1 MTTGILSFNHR
12 RHGDTASR
20 TSLKS
25 GLAQHLLRSTIPAAL
40 AFGLLL
46 SAAPKAAQAATP
58 ADTLVIAM
66 GIDDV
71 ISLDPAEIFE
81 ITTSEVLTSTYER
94 LVTTDTKD
102 PTKIIPQIAE
112 SWTFSDDGRSITFK
126 IRKGLKFASG
136 NPLTAQDAAYSL
148 QRAIKLDKSPAFIL
162 SQFGLTRDNADQNIV
177 APDDETLV
185 FTTGKAFAPSFV
197 LNCLTSSVASI
208 VDSKLVKEHEQKA
221 EKTDAYPYDT
231 DFGYEWLKTGYA
243 GSGPFALKQWRANEV
258 LLLERNEN
266 YSDAKPAMKRVI
278 YRHVKEGSS
287 QRLLLQA
294 GDIDIARNLEPGD
307 LETLSK
313 DDKYHVLAAPKGRV
327 YYLVANQNVPE
338 LAKPEV
344 RQAIKYLIDYNTIE
358 SQLIKGIGRTHQSFL
373 PTGMFGAVDD
383 KPFTYDVDKAKELL
397 AKAGLKDGFKVTL
410 DVRNTQPGVGIAE
423 NIQQTM
429 RKAGIDVEILQG
441 DGKLTTTKVR
451 ARKHQLALGIWG
463 PDYWDPHTNAV
474 TFTNNPNNGED
485 VSMRTNAWQA
495 HWDIPE
501 LTAETMAAAE
511 ERDTDKREAMYHDL
525 QKKFQETSPFAILY
539 QQIETAVTG
548 ANVHGFNMV
557 ADANYVQTVTK
568 D

>member
-20 TSLKS
+20 TSLQS
-25 GLAQHLLRSTIPAAL
+25 GFAQRLLRSTIPAAL

-46 SAAPKAAQAATP
+46 SAAPKAVQAATP

-266 YSDAKPAMKRVI
+266 YADTKPAMKRVI

-313 DDKYHVLAAPKGRV
+313 DDKYRVLAAPKGRV

-397 AKAGLKDGFKVTL
+397 AKAGLKDGFKVTI

-429 RKAGIDVEILQG
+429 SKAGIDVEILQG

-495 HWDIPE
+495 HWEIPE

-511 ERDTDKREAMYHDL
+511 ERDTAKREAMYHDL

-568 D
+568 E

>member
-1 MTTGILSFNHR
+1 MTTGILSINHR
-12 RHGDTASR
+12 LHGNTASR
-20 TSLKS
+20 TSLKT
-25 GLAQHLLRSTIPAAL
+25 GFAQRLLRSTIPAAL

-46 SAAPKAAQAATP
+46 SAAPKAVQAATP

-177 APDDETLV
+177 APDDETLI

-266 YSDAKPAMKRVI
+266 YADAKPAMKRVI

-495 HWDIPE
+495 HWEIPE

-511 ERDTDKREAMYHDL
+511 ERDTAKREAMYHDL

>member
-25 GLAQHLLRSTIPAAL
+25 GFAQRLLRSTIPAAL

-46 SAAPKAAQAATP
+46 SAAPKAVQAATP

-258 LLLERNEN
+258 LRLERNEN
-266 YSDAKPAMKRVI
+266 YTDAKPAMKRVI

-495 HWDIPE
+495 HWEIPE

-511 ERDTDKREAMYHDL
+511 ERDTAKREAMYHDL

>member
-1 MTTGILSFNHR
+1 M
-12 RHGDTASR
+12 ASR
-20 TSLKS
+20 TSLQS
-25 GLAQHLLRSTIPAAL
+25 GFAQRLLRSAIPAAL

-208 VDSKLVKEHEQKA
+208 VDSKLVKEHEQKS

-266 YSDAKPAMKRVI
+266 YADAKPAMKRVI

-501 LTAETMAAAE
+501 LTAETIAAAE
-511 ERDTDKREAMYHDL
+511 ERDTAKREAMYHDL

-548 ANVHGFNMV
+548 ANVQGFNMV

>member
-1 MTTGILSFNHR
+1 M
-12 RHGDTASR
+12 
-20 TSLKS
+20 
-25 GLAQHLLRSTIPAAL
+25 
-40 AFGLLL
+40 
-46 SAAPKAAQAATP
+46 
-58 ADTLVIAM
+58 
-66 GIDDV
+66 
-71 ISLDPAEIFE
+71 
-81 ITTSEVLTSTYER
+81 LTSTYER

-266 YSDAKPAMKRVI
+266 YADVKPAMKRVI

-373 PTGMFGAVDD
+373 PAGMFGAVDD

-495 HWDIPE
+495 HWEIPE

-511 ERDTDKREAMYHDL
+511 ERDTAKREAMYHDL

>member
-1 MTTGILSFNHR
+1 MTTGILSFNYR
-12 RHGDTASR
+12 RHGDTAFR

-25 GLAQHLLRSTIPAAL
+25 GFAQRLLRSTIPVAL

-46 SAAPKAAQAATP
+46 SAAPEAVQAATP

-266 YSDAKPAMKRVI
+266 YTDAKPAMKRVI

-327 YYLVANQNVPE
+327 YYLVANQNMPE

-495 HWDIPE
+495 HWEIPE

-511 ERDTDKREAMYHDL
+511 ERDTAKREAMYHDL